1 MLYLAVPLIMTL
13 AGSSV
18 DGQSPTK
25 SEKAEV
31 VSVVGC
37 LRETSSN
44 VWTLEQAT
52 DPTPSHANAPAPK
65 EVEAAPRSGK
75 NQFQLIGVD
84 IFNLPAHRGHTM
96 LVKGVEIKAKPLS
109 RLNITS
115 VTMVAAA
122 CEPAAK

>member
-1 MLYLAVPLIMTL
+1 MLNVAALVMVAL
-13 AGSSV
+13 AGSPGA
-18 DGQSPTK
+18 GQATTK
-25 SEKAEV
+25 PEKMEV
-31 VSVVGC
+31 VAVIGC
-37 LRETSSN
+37 LREGSPN

-52 DPTPSHANAPAPK
+52 DPVPSHANSPSPK
-65 EVEAAPRSGK
+65 DVAAAPRSGK

-84 IFNLPAHRGHTM
+84 IFNLPAHRGHT
-96 LVKGVEIKAKPLS
+96 LFVKGVEIRAKPLS

>member
-1 MLYLAVPLIMTL
+1 MLYLAVPVIMTL
-13 AGSSV
+13 AGSTV
-18 DGQSPTK
+18 AGQSPTK
-25 SEKAEV
+25 PEKMEV

-37 LRETSSN
+37 LREATPN

-52 DPTPSHANAPAPK
+52 DPAPSHANSPAPK
-65 EVEAAPRSGK
+65 EVESAPRSGK

-84 IFNLPAHRGHTM
+84 IFNLPAHRGHT
-96 LVKGVEIKAKPLS
+96 LFVKGIEIKAKPLS

-115 VTMVAAA
+115 VTMVAPA